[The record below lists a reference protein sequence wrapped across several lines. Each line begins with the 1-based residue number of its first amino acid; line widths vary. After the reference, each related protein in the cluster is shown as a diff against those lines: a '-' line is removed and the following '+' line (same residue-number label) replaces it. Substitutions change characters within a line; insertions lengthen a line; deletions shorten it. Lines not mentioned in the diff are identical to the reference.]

1 MEEGVHFDS
10 QRALLLGPRHK
21 DLGMK
26 EVLNDVEKP
35 FWEVRVVTNAF
46 RIWPIRN
53 SRFGNMAK
61 TSFIS
66 KIHLCKSPH
75 SPSKSYKPDMPPPG

>member
-26 EVLNDVEKP
+26 EALNDVEKL
-35 FWEVRVVTNAF
+35 FWEDRVVSNAF

-53 SRFGNMAK
+53 SPKQTKVWQYGKN
-61 TSFIS
+61 FIY
-66 KIHLCKSPH
+66 L
-75 SPSKSYKPDMPPPG
+75 